1 VRLYGHRGARGERP
15 ENTLEGFR
23 YAAWLGLAG
32 IETDI
37 AMTQDGVAVLHHDAE
52 LADGRLICQLR
63 YAELPAQIPTLEQAL
78 REIAVPEWLLEIKT
92 YPTDRQK
99 SHPPGAMVETV
110 LAVLGQVQVHAAIKA
125 FDWSVLREVALR
137 APKLTRICLTAP
149 DTEAARDLW
158 WGEGFADMSTAQAV
172 ASTGAAIWSCWHGA
186 LDGAVIHEAHT
197 LGLKVFAWT
206 VNEPTDFNRLAMDTE
221 GLITD
226 FPSRFLDRSE

>member
-1 VRLYGHRGARGERP
+1 MRLYGHRGARGERP

-23 YAAWLGLAG
+23 YAAGLGLAG

-37 AMTQDGVAVLHHDAE
+37 AMTQDRVAVLHHDAE

-63 YAELPAQIPTLEQAL
+63 HAELPAQIPTLEQAL

-158 WGEGFADMSTAQAV
+158 WGEGFAGMATAQAV
-172 ASTGAAIWSCWHGA
+172 ASFGADIWSCWHGA
-186 LDGAVIHEAHT
+186 LQPAAIREARA
-197 LGLKVFAWT
+197 LGLEIFSWT
-206 VNEPTDFNRLAMDTE
+206 VNEPDEFDRLAPEVD

-226 FPSRFLDRSE
+226 FPSRFMV